1 MPLGHFRPPA
11 PQTEYRML
19 LKGKKGLIFGVANE
33 HSLAW
38 HIAKEA
44 HAQGAEVIL
53 SVASERF
60 LRKVGPLAERL
71 GAPTPIICD
80 VSDDDAIA
88 KAFAEIGETMP
99 KVDFLVHA
107 IATAKR
113 EDLQGRFVDTSRD
126 GFALAHDVSTYS
138 FLALCRAAEPLLQK
152 GASLLTLTYLGAI
165 RAVPSY
171 NVMGVAKASLESSV
185 RYLANDFGPLGIRV
199 NAISAGPV
207 KTLSASV
214 VKGFKDKVDIQQVA
228 APLRRNVTGEDV
240 GKSGLFL
247 LSDMASGVTGEIL
260 YVDCGYNIMADFI
273 TREV

>member
-1 MPLGHFRPPA
+1 M
-11 PQTEYRML
+11 M

-44 HAQGAEVIL
+44 HAQGAEMIF

-60 LRKVGPLAERL
+60 LRKVGPLAASL
-71 GAPTPIICD
+71 GVPEPIICD
-80 VSDDDAIA
+80 VTSDEDIA
-88 KAFAEIGETMP
+88 NAFVEIKKQMP
-99 KVDFLVHA
+99 EIDFLVHA

-113 EDLQGRFVDTSRD
+113 DDLQGRFLDTSRD
-126 GFALAHDVSTYS
+126 GFGLAHDVSTYS
-138 FLALCRAAEPLLQK
+138 FVALCRAAENMLVP
-152 GASLLTLTYLGAI
+152 GASLLTLTYLGAV

-171 NVMGVAKASLESSV
+171 NVMGVAKASLEASV
-185 RYLANDFGPLGIRV
+185 RYMANDFGPAGVRV

-240 GKSGLFL
+240 GKAGLFL
-247 LSDMASGVTGEIL
+247 VSDMASGVTGEIL

-273 TREV
+273 TREG

>member
-1 MPLGHFRPPA
+1 
-11 PQTEYRML
+11 ML

-38 HIAKEA
+38 HIAREA
-44 HAQGAEVIL
+44 HAQGAELIF

-71 GAPTPIICD
+71 GAPTPIVCD

-88 KAFAEIGETMP
+88 AAFATIGEQMP
-99 KVDFLVHA
+99 QVDFLVHA

-126 GFALAHDVSTYS
+126 GFSLAHDVSSYS
-138 FLALCRAAEPLLQK
+138 FIALCRAAEPLLRE
-152 GASLLTLTYLGAI
+152 GASLLTLTYLGAV

-185 RYLANDFGPLGIRV
+185 RYLANDFGPLGVRV